1 MKQARTISFR
11 LLFTLIRFT
20 NVFAIDRKRRLIA
33 KTFMKRISAINRRVR
48 SIAALAINR
57 KAFFVKRGPGPRFTK
72 LLNQSYDRLIDR
84 TID

>member
-1 MKQARTISFR
+1 MNQARTISFR
-11 LLFTLIRFT
+11 LLFTFIRFT

-57 KAFFVKRGPGPRFTK
+57 KGFFMKQGPGT
-72 LLNQSYDRLIDR
+72 LSVCYVHYVISLMVA
-84 TID
+84 